1 MIKIEGSISN
11 IIIYPNNSETKWF
24 VRCKVDDEQKDA
36 RQLKSEDANKWN
48 EMKKEKKYLEL
59 DEYKQYLADKYFKNE
74 INGGQ
79 MITSNKGR
87 GKSL

>member
-36 RQLKSEDANKWN
+36 RQLTPEDANKWN

-74 INGGQ
+74 INDGQ